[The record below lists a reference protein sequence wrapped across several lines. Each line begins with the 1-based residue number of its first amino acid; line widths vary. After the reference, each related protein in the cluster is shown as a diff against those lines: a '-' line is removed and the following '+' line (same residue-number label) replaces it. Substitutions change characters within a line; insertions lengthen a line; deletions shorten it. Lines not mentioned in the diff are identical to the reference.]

1 MKLFFLEN
9 QKTALNP
16 HLIWITTTLINIPI
30 TSIWGIILDSKLDFK
45 FHVDQKII
53 KYNKLS
59 LIRRLSVNVPRKALL
74 TIYKSFI
81 RPNLDYGDTLYDKP
95 ENQNFH
101 N

>member
-1 MKLFFLEN
+1 M
-9 QKTALNP
+9 
-16 HLIWITTTLINIPI
+16 
-30 TSIWGIILDSKLDFK
+30 
-45 FHVDQKII
+45 
-53 KYNKLS
+53 
-59 LIRRLSVNVPRKALL
+59 RRLSVNVPRKALL